1 MSTTSA
7 TRVTEG
13 GVPEG
18 TTRRPL
24 PGNLRYE
31 LCVIVAGIVLVL
43 DQATK
48 LLAVETLTKND
59 PVDSWLPLVEWRLL
73 TNPDAAFG
81 IPGFTGMF
89 LVVTVVVVVLIARA
103 LPRADRL
110 SMALAYGLVVGGALG
125 NAGDRVFRGFP
136 NGEVVDFV
144 DIGFWPTFNVADTG
158 IVVGAAMIVVL
169 LLRAEREARRG
180 QQANSGRESVRPAD
194 GSSHGGTAPV
204 TPGRAGASDDGS
216 ADKGA
221 GGAAAT
227 SASNDEQ
234 EVAADKRR

>member
-24 PGNLRYE
+24 PGSLRYQ
-31 LCVIVAGIVLVL
+31 LCVVVAGIVLVL

-48 LLAVETLTKND
+48 LLAVTTLRPAAEQGCPETLGKSI
-59 PVDSWLPLVEWRLL
+59 DSWLPLVEWRLVC
-73 TNPDAAFG
+73 NPDAAFG

-125 NAGDRVFRGFP
+125 NASDRVFRGFP

-144 DIGFWPTFNVADTG
+144 DIGFWPTFNVADMG
-158 IVVGAAMIVVL
+158 IVIGAAMIVAV
-169 LLRAEREARRG
+169 LLRAEREARQS
-180 QQANSGRESVRPAD
+180 QQASAGRESVRPAD
-194 GSSHGGTAPV
+194 GSPHGEA
-204 TPGRAGASDDGS
+204 AGD
-216 ADKGA
+216 
-221 GGAAAT
+221 
-227 SASNDEQ
+227 DEQ

>member
-48 LLAVETLTKND
+48 LLAVETLNLND

-158 IVVGAAMIVVL
+158 IVVGAALIVVL

-194 GSSHGGTAPV
+194 GSLRGETAPATAGGTGA
-204 TPGRAGASDDGS
+204 ASASD
-216 ADKGA
+216 
-221 GGAAAT
+221 
-227 SASNDEQ
+227 DEQ
-234 EVAADKRR
+234 EVAADERR